1 MVSLFAVQKR
11 EEEGGEAIICHLLA
25 LGGTEASRIQSLLV
39 LTLEEFDWISKRK
52 GLQIVPA
59 VTELHVDK
67 CTLLH
72 PITFSCPKRL
82 GGKEQG
88 MPVLCHLGI
97 SLQWHSGCFGQKQLS
112 SQHCLHSPVKIPYEY
127 CIMKVHNTHNLS
139 CGSQIHYWAP
149 TYEPTDL

>member
-59 VTELHVDK
+59 VTELHVNN
-67 CTLLH
+67 CTVLH

-97 SLQWHSGCFGQKQLS
+97 SLQWHSWTKATEFTTP
-112 SQHCLHSPVKIPYEY
+112 LHSPVKIPYEY